1 MSQPLSNLFQFD
13 KYRRTPLL
21 GARLPARQ
29 YRRGVA
35 ATELALTLPM
45 VLLFAFAGADFGRIA
60 HFDQVVS
67 NAARNGAE
75 SGAIHKFTE
84 FTRPDW
90 EADVRKAV
98 VDEMSNLSDY
108 DASKLAYQLSTTTDA
123 DGLARIVVDV
133 GYPFRTVVAWPGLP
147 AEVNLHQ
154 RFEMREFR

>member
-1 MSQPLSNLFQFD
+1 MRARVHA
-13 KYRRTPLL
+13 RR
-21 GARLPARQ
+21 

-35 ATELALTLPM
+35 AAELALTLPI
-45 VLLFAFAGADFGRIA
+45 VLLFAFAAADFGRIA
-60 HFDQVVS
+60 HFDQIVS
-67 NAARNGAE
+67 NAARTGAE

-90 EADVRKAV
+90 AADVRQAV
-98 VDEMSNLSDY
+98 VNEMGNVPGY

-133 GYPFRTVVAWPGLP
+133 GYPFRTVIAWPGLP
-147 AEVNLHQ
+147 TEVNLHQ